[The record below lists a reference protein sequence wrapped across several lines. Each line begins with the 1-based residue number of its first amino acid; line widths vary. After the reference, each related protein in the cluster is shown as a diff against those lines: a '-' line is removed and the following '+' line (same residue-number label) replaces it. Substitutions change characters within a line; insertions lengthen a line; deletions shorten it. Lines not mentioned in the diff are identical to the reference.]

1 MLYSYVILVQRTD
14 ILMLTLYTYEIARG
28 SCVLDLVDLS
38 GEIMFC
44 TSLLLRG
51 PKACTRTGLRMFA
64 GAWVGPEIVV
74 DTEIE
79 WFTWEGGG

>member
-1 MLYSYVILVQRTD
+1 MLYSYVILVQGID

-28 SCVLDLVDLS
+28 SCVLDLVDLL

-44 TSLLLRG
+44 TSFLLRG
-51 PKACTRTGLRMFA
+51 PEACTRTGLRMFV

-74 DTEIE
+74 DTETE
-79 WFTWEGGG
+79 WFTWAGGG